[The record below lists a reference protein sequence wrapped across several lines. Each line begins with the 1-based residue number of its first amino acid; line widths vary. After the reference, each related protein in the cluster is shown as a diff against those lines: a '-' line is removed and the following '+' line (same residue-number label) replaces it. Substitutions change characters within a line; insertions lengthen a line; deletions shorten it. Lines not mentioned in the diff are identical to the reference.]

1 MNVSRAHVNM
11 IVSHWSRALSSH
23 SDGSMNINRQV
34 LRSVSTLRQQ
44 VIEGLRLCITD
55 LTFRP
60 GDRLIERELCEML
73 GVSRTLIR
81 EALSQLMAEGL
92 VQNIPH
98 RGPIVAVISPSEAK
112 GLYEVRAALEALAG
126 RQFTERATLEHRLAL
141 VGALKGLKDLRS
153 APPEDATLLFLKQ
166 KAKFYEVLLEGAGN
180 SVLTDMLR
188 LMHTR
193 VTMLR
198 ATTLSQPGRLEQ
210 SYDEIAEIVDAVERK
225 DPDAAALACQ
235 RHVHQAEK
243 LAVQMLSDTA

>member
-1 MNVSRAHVNM
+1 MNT
-11 IVSHWSRALSSH
+11 
-23 SDGSMNINRQV
+23 NRRV
-34 LRSVSTLRQQ
+34 LRPISTLRQQ
-44 VIEGLRLCITD
+44 VIEGLRLCISD

-81 EALSQLMAEGL
+81 EALSQLVAEGL
-92 VQNIPH
+92 IQNIPH
-98 RGPIVAVISPSEAK
+98 KGPIVAVITQSEAK

-126 RQFTERATLEHRLAL
+126 RHFTERATLEHRLAL
-141 VGALKGLKDLRS
+141 VSCLKDLKDIRDTPS
-153 APPEDATLLFLKQ
+153 DHATALFLKQ

-180 SVLTDMLR
+180 SILTDMLR
-188 LMHTR
+188 LVHTR

-198 ATTLSQPGRLEQ
+198 ATTLSQPGRLAQ

-235 RHVHQAEK
+235 RHVAQAER
-243 LAVQMLSDTA
+243 LAVQMLTDTDTG